1 MQISAGEREKIKFLR
16 AGMHGAVFPRT
27 SMQDPVFHDADV
39 HNRAVQRS
47 GGFFGVLQK
56 LFADAFASISGQ
68 YRKIV

>member
-1 MQISAGEREKIKFLR
+1 
-16 AGMHGAVFPRT
+16 MHGAVFLVPAA
-27 SMQDPVFHDADV
+27 QNPVFFYDADV
-39 HNRAVQRS
+39 HDRAVQRS